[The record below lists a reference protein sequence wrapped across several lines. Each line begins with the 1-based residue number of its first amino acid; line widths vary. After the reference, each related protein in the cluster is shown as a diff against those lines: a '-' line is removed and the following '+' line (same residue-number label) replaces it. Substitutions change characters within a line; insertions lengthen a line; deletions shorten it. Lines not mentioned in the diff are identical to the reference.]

1 MQIIQIVLQPGQ
13 PTEIAAFVMAAGWA
27 GFGVILVLGKRGAA
41 PGSAKRDLR
50 STLGFALQCAAY
62 AICFLFYRRYFSPIV
77 PMSVLTESIL
87 AVLSIVLTLWSVWFC
102 YAAARALGKQWA
114 LMARVIKGHE
124 LIRQGPYAVVRNPIY
139 LAMLL
144 MLVAIGMDVS
154 RWPALVVATVIFIIG
169 TVIRIRTEENL
180 LRANFGSTFEDYAR
194 AVPAFLPLK
203 WR

>member
-1 MQIIQIVLQPGQ
+1 MQLVLQPGE

-41 PGSAKRDLR
+41 RGSASRDIR
-50 STLGFALQCAAY
+50 STFGFLLQCAAY
-62 AICFLFYRRYFSPIV
+62 AICFVFYRPYFSPIA
-77 PMSVLTESIL
+77 PMSVSREEIL
-87 AVLSIVLTLWSVWFC
+87 AAISIALTLWAVWFC

-114 LMARVIKGHE
+114 LMARVIEGHE

-139 LAMLL
+139 LAMLV
-144 MLVAIGMDVS
+144 MLIAIGLAVS
-154 RWPALVVATVIFIIG
+154 RWQALVVAAALFWVG
-169 TVIRIRTEENL
+169 TAIRIRTEENL
-180 LRANFGSTFEDYAR
+180 LRANFGAQFEQYAR